1 MAHKEDVLEFLKQ
14 NPNEWFT
21 GTQIA
26 EKTGAPR
33 EHINKYAKQL
43 LKWYDSVERKE
54 VVNCHKGNKYIV
66 LYRYKME
73 G

>member
-1 MAHKEDVLEFLKQ
+1 MVHKEDVLEFLKQ

-26 EKTGAPR
+26 EKVGAPR

-43 LKWYDSVERKE
+43 IKWNDSVERKE
-54 VVNCHKGNKYIV
+54 QLNCHKGNKYIV

-73 G
+73 E